1 MNGIDITIL
10 VVVGFFGIKGL
21 FRGLVIEIFTL
32 VGLLVG
38 YVVALREMGDLAGFL
53 ERVLHIPELI
63 ANALGFL
70 LIFIL
75 ITLLFRWIAG
85 GLKRFLKW
93 TFIGWLDRG
102 SGLLFGLF
110 KGTLITSLLL
120 LLISLVPLPSSLK
133 EEEDNSLLYQPVYS
147 VAPAVFNFLKDV
159 FPRTKDFYDELKEG
173 FSEKSRD
180 FIDDMK
186 AKHLN
191 AIQKKV
197 ERHVEDR

>member
-10 VVVGFFGIKGL
+10 VIVGFFGIKGL

-32 VGLLVG
+32 IGLLVG
-38 YVVALREMGDLAGFL
+38 YVIALREMGDLADFL
-53 ERVLHIPELI
+53 ERVFHIPELI

-70 LIFIL
+70 LIFIF

-85 GLKRFLKW
+85 GLRRFLKW

-120 LLISLVPLPSSLK
+120 LLVSLIPLPNNLK
-133 EEEDNSLLYQPVYS
+133 EEENGSLLCQPVRS
-147 VAPAVFNFLKDV
+147 VAPAVFNFLKDA
-159 FPRTKDFYDELKEG
+159 FPRTKDFYEEVKEG

-191 AIQKKV
+191 AIRKEV